1 MRAKIRTDHAARRAR
16 ALAEGM
22 RSFASELRLVEEVD
36 LVCFARSEHYAAL
49 DELVASSAEV
59 TFKPGVLRYAWGADV
74 EMGWGAPP
82 SVRLDMEFCHAGVT
96 ASFGLVL
103 SDKSAGLDVYGLMFD
118 PPGATRILPTV
129 PSVPSPSRRAAAC
142 SARTTSAAA
151 ARASFRSVIGV
162 DPA

>member
-22 RSFASELRLVEEVD
+22 RTFASELRLVEVVD

-96 ASFGLVL
+96 AFFGLVL

-118 PPGATRILPTV
+118 PPGDADENTRRLI
-129 PSVPSPSRRAAAC
+129 AAL
-142 SARTTSAAA
+142 RD
-151 ARASFRSVIGV
+151 ARATQGLDKADIAS
-162 DPA
+162 